1 MARRPLPACLVFIAR
16 LTLALALAL
25 VLALTRASAAAP
37 AAQDAELGAE
47 RDALILKIFRGQDVA
62 ASVSAYKQLYERHQ
76 RLVDAANQA
85 QSRQAARKAELEVYQ
100 KTSLDYAAGWSC
112 RLSAEPPPHDYRT
125 TDWGRVVRKVDV
137 PIDAGA
143 QGGVVLGDSSIPIY
157 EIEGRAGRRFVT
169 PKEDARRVISVGDL
183 VILCHF
189 SERTRAELAP
199 PWNTVKLST
208 AAHFGRIAE
217 PPRIVTKSQWNPIH
231 ITDHE
236 LRNAIQSKRW
246 EVPPSRSVVALVRVD
261 QQLGDGRYAMVSR
274 YWADPFVLEVD
285 PTLARRDLL
294 QPGEFVWVIMNS
306 PRFDKELDKLVL
318 KAADIELRYLIER

>member
-1 MARRPLPACLVFIAR
+1 MAHRPIPAIPACLVFVA
-16 LTLALALAL
+16 LLALA
-25 VLALTRASAAAP
+25 RPSAAAP

-62 ASVSAYKQLYERHQ
+62 ASVGAYKQLYERHQ
-76 RLVDAANQA
+76 RLVDAQSQA
-85 QSRQAARKAELEVYQ
+85 QSRQAARNAELEVYQ

-112 RLSAEPPPHDYRT
+112 RLSAEPPPNDYRT
-125 TDWGRVVRKVDV
+125 TDWGRVVRKVDA

-143 QGGVVLGDSSIPIY
+143 QGGVVLGDSSISIY
-157 EIEGRAGRRFVT
+157 EIEGREGRRFVT
-169 PKEDARRVISVGDL
+169 PKEDIKQVIGVGDL
-183 VILCHF
+183 VIACHF
-189 SERTRAELAP
+189 SERTRAELVP

-217 PPRIVTKSQWNPIH
+217 PPRIVTKSRWNPVH
-231 ITDHE
+231 ITDQE
-236 LRNAIQSKRW
+236 LRNAIQAKRW

-261 QQLGDGRYAMVSR
+261 QQLGGGRYAMLSR

-285 PTLARRDLL
+285 PALPRRDLL
-294 QPGEFVWVIMNS
+294 QPGEFVWVIMSS